1 MKKVLITGH
10 KGFVGRHYLKY
21 FKEKGIEVVGVDIK
35 EGNDIKYYEINNEL
49 CTFSNSKQID
59 IKMLESKKPA
69 MYFELFYV
77 S

>member
-1 MKKVLITGH
+1 M
-10 KGFVGRHYLKY
+10 GFQFYGIISN
-21 FKEKGIEVVGVDIK
+21 FKDRDIK

-69 MYFELFYV
+69 MCFELFYV